1 MRVPPPRLSPRLAPG
16 EAACTASRTQ
26 AIAAALLLPPPRG
39 AAPPPAHVTMLI
51 PNLRPPPA
59 SAARALTG
67 AVQRWGAA
75 LLAASVLTA
84 APFTPPAFAAS
95 ASCDTSRVEA
105 PSGAFRSA
113 AFEKPNYSSAIVASR
128 DTNVSPREAYDIIA
142 ERAVLPKGGAC
153 ARALDLGAG
162 AGVSTQ
168 LLWLNGFRSIEAVD
182 PSRVAWDENVEKDGA
197 VKLPSGV
204 SFAQATDDSY
214 LSRRAR
220 DPEAEPFEMVVVN
233 YAINADKAA
242 DFARLL
248 LSPEGNLLAPV
259 NVQRDYWFAQEYRLM
274 NQRGDVLWRKDKV
287 GSWEVTF
294 QPDFTQPTCQ
304 GQWCPQFRG
313 ADSLT
318 TLELK

>member
-142 ERAVLPKGGAC
+142 ERAVQQYGQSAPLAVLQLGSC
-153 ARALDLGAG
+153 ASSGHAWR
-162 AGVSTQ
+162 
-168 LLWLNGFRSIEAVD
+168 LWA
-182 PSRVAWDENVEKDGA
+182 
-197 VKLPSGV
+197 
-204 SFAQATDDSY
+204 
-214 LSRRAR
+214 AR
-220 DPEAEPFEMVVVN
+220 H
-233 YAINADKAA
+233 
-242 DFARLL
+242 
-248 LSPEGNLLAPV
+248 S
-259 NVQRDYWFAQEYRLM
+259 
-274 NQRGDVLWRKDKV
+274 
-287 GSWEVTF
+287 
-294 QPDFTQPTCQ
+294 
-304 GQWCPQFRG
+304 
-313 ADSLT
+313 
-318 TLELK
+318 

>member
-1 MRVPPPRLSPRLAPG
+1 MHIYFSDVSPLLKRVETTPLPSFHPRLCATPRGDTARHTPRARPHARHMRVPPPRLAPRLAPS

-26 AIAAALLLPPPRG
+26 PIAAALLLPPPLG
-39 AAPPPAHVTMLI
+39 AAPPPAHAAMLI

-142 ERAVLPKGGAC
+142 ERAVQQYGQSAPLAVLQLGSCASSGRAWRLWAARRSQARGRPSGRPATASS
-153 ARALDLGAG
+153 ARA
-162 AGVSTQ
+162 
-168 LLWLNGFRSIEAVD
+168 
-182 PSRVAWDENVEKDGA
+182 SR
-197 VKLPSGV
+197 L
-204 SFAQATDDSY
+204 Q
-214 LSRRAR
+214 SRR
-220 DPEAEPFEMVVVN
+220 FH
-233 YAINADKAA
+233 
-242 DFARLL
+242 
-248 LSPEGNLLAPV
+248 LSPVSLL
-259 NVQRDYWFAQEYRLM
+259 
-274 NQRGDVLWRKDKV
+274 
-287 GSWEVTF
+287 
-294 QPDFTQPTCQ
+294 
-304 GQWCPQFRG
+304 
-313 ADSLT
+313 
-318 TLELK
+318 